1 MTKHSIAYT
10 HTHTVSF
17 MVTTHKK
24 YVQNTHEIRRE
35 RNQNISL
42 QKKIS
47 EIQRKIKVRKKDQKD
62 YNRQKTFNKWQ

>member
-1 MTKHSIAYT
+1 MAG
-10 HTHTVSF
+10 
-17 MVTTHKK
+17 
-24 YVQNTHEIRRE
+24 RE